1 MLVTDAVQPVGSD
14 LTEFRLGGQRVRLV
28 GDRCVNEE
36 GNLAGS
42 ALDMASAVRNA
53 VRYAGIPLA
62 DALRMA
68 SSTPALF
75 LGLDA
80 EIGGIAP
87 GMRADLV
94 VLDDRLEGV
103 ATVSGGAF
111 EAY

>member
-1 MLVTDAVQPVGSD
+1 MDGLAQR
-14 LTEFRLGGQRVRLV
+14 RL
-28 GDRCVNEE
+28 E
-36 GNLAGS
+36 
-42 ALDMASAVRNA
+42 
-53 VRYAGIPLA
+53 RYAGSPLA

-68 SSTPALF
+68 SSTPARF

-94 VLDDRLEGV
+94 VLDDRREVG
-103 ATVSGGAF
+103 ATVAGGAF